1 MLLNVLQVMV
11 MLFKNLFLNNSQDLN
26 NNNIN
31 KINSMIIIKIINKT
45 IHK

>member
-1 MLLNVLQVMV
+1 MV
-11 MLFKNLFLNNSQDLN
+11 MLSKNLFLNNSQDLN

>member
-1 MLLNVLQVMV
+1 MV

>member
-1 MLLNVLQVMV
+1 MV

-45 IHK
+45 IHKKQKNK

>member
-11 MLFKNLFLNNSQDLN
+11 MLFKNLFLNNSQDSN
-26 NNNIN
+26 NNKMN
-31 KINSMIIIKIINKT
+31 KINSIIINKI